1 MGRRYAAWQCFGIAL
16 LVLPGGFPAAS
27 EPIQSIPSCRR
38 ADVVTIVEAT
48 GACAGATILLKDGSE
63 VRLANV
69 LAPAEPDGSA
79 GSARASAAAL
89 NDLVAGRKLFLHTGK
104 NERDRY
110 GRIVAQAALHDDPA
124 KWVQAALVGAGH
136 ARVQPG
142 SGGPDCSAGLMALER
157 QARKSKLG
165 LWNEAAFSILP
176 AGAVP
181 VAFVAE
187 GRFALVEA
195 AVHRVGESGG
205 RIFLDFGRRY
215 REDFTI
221 VIPREAHAAFA
232 AAGVDLRALSGK
244 RVRARGVLF
253 SWGGPA
259 MELRVPGALELI
271 EADEG

>member
-1 MGRRYAAWQCFGIAL
+1 LGIAL
-16 LVLPGGFPAAS
+16 LVLPAGFPAAS
-27 EPIQSIPSCRR
+27 EPIHSIPDCRG
-38 ADVVTIVEAT
+38 AAVVTIVEAV
-48 GACAGATILLKDGSE
+48 GARDGATILLKNGGE

-69 LAPAEPDGSA
+69 IAPTEPDGSA
-79 GSARASAAAL
+79 GSARASSAAL
-89 NDLVAGRKLFLHTGK
+89 NALVAGRKLILHAGK
-104 NERDRY
+104 NEHDRY
-110 GRIVAQAALHDDPA
+110 GRMVAQAALHDHSA
-124 KWVQAALVGAGH
+124 KWVQAALVGGGH
-136 ARVQPG
+136 VRVQPG
-142 SGGPDCSAGLMALER
+142 SAGPDCSSALMAFER

-181 VAFVAE
+181 AAFVAE